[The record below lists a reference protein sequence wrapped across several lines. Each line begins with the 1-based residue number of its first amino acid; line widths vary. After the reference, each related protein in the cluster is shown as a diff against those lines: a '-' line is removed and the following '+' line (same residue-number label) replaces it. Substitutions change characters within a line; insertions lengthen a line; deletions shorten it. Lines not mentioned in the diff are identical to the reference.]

1 MFRKLTENIGYRE
14 LLRHLGSVTMLMK
27 MSPDYASFKKLLDQF
42 HPRYGETLMLPF
54 EEPKSGL

>member
-1 MFRKLTENIGYRE
+1 
-14 LLRHLGSVTMLMK
+14 MLMK